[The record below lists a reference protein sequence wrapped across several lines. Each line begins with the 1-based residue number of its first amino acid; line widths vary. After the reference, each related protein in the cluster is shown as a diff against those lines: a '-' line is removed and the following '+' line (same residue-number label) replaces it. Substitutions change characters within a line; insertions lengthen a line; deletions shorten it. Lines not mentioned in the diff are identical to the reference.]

1 MRPSHLNPDSRIK
14 ARSVPNISPPNAA
27 RPVSVSVN
35 VMPSMNRY
43 PSERR
48 MTSKSKLANMGA
60 LFPGD
65 VAGDREPTLKEAHAY
80 DDHDIDQEIQQ
91 RCGGERLE
99 HLERKILHRPRLS
112 WQFDQNDGDCPR
124 RILDCAEKFRSQRR
138 PGDTTRHMQQ
148 HITLGLR

>member
-14 ARSVPNISPPNAA
+14 ARRVPNISPPNAA

-48 MTSKSKLANMGA
+48 ITSKSKLANMGA

-65 VAGDREPTLKEAHAY
+65 VAGDRQPALEEAHGD
-80 DDHDIDQEIQQ
+80 DDHDIDQQIEH
-91 RCGGERLE
+91 RRGGESFEYLKRE
-99 HLERKILHRPRLS
+99 FLHRPPPAGPFE
-112 WQFDQNDGDCPR
+112 QAD
-124 RILDCAEKFRSQRR
+124 
-138 PGDTTRHMQQ
+138 RHR
-148 HITLGLR
+148 H